1 MRIVSLVM
9 LLAAAAGML
18 LPALASAAPPPS
30 KPTGVFGAVEAF
42 RAGDLASDAG
52 LSWQRV
58 SFLWHGLQPNGP
70 DDWNP
75 FYFPDAELNAELAA
89 GRTIVGLLMSPP
101 AWANGTGRA
110 SDPPRNFAL
119 APDDPN
125 NLWTAYVSK
134 VVSTYKGRIDT
145 WIIWNEPDIWDPSFP
160 IYAWSGTVTDYYRLV
175 KRGYLAAK
183 AVNPNATIA
192 LGGQTY
198 WWDKKYNRE
207 LFLKRF
213 LDVGAGDETAPAHG
227 FYFDAVVLHLYN
239 DPATLYDVPVYYKQ
253 LLAAY
258 GLEKPIWINET
269 NAVPHDDP
277 QSPLPRSDYR
287 VTMDE
292 QASYIVQAIANGLA
306 AGVERIGFYKMR
318 DDAGYGPGAEPY
330 GLISANGSPK
340 PAYTAVKTAVK
351 LLERAGAAT
360 RTVEK
365 GVTRVTFTKPGT
377 RTTVLWNTTPAP
389 AVYALPAV
397 SNDAELVDKLGRT
410 RTIKPQGGAYLI
422 ELPPATAN
430 TVPGEPAT
438 YLVGGSPMIV
448 VESGIKSA
456 AAPASPRGWS
466 GQLLAYGLD

>member
-1 MRIVSLVM
+1 M
-9 LLAAAAGML
+9 AATAGLL
-18 LPALASAAPPPS
+18 LPALATAAPVPS
-30 KPTGVFGAVEAF
+30 KPTGIFGAVEAF
-42 RAGDLASDAG
+42 RAGALASEAG

-70 DDWNP
+70 DDWNA

-110 SDPPRNFAL
+110 ADPPRNFAL
-119 APDDPN
+119 APDDPH

-134 VVSTYKGRIDT
+134 VVKTYQGRIDT
-145 WIIWNEPDIWDPSFP
+145 WILWNEPDIWDPTFP
-160 IYAWSGTVTDYYRLV
+160 IYNWSGTVTDYYRLV

-183 AVNPNATIA
+183 AANPNATVA

-198 WWDKKYNRE
+198 WWDKKNNRD
-207 LFLKRF
+207 LFMKRF
-213 LDVGAGDETAPAHG
+213 LDVAAGDETAAANG

-239 DPATLYDVPVYYKQ
+239 DPSTLYDVPVYYKQ

-258 GLEKPIWINET
+258 GLDKPIWINET

-287 VTMDE
+287 LTLDE
-292 QASYIVQAIANGLA
+292 QASYIIQAIANALA

-318 DDAGYGPGAEPY
+318 DDAGYAPGSEPY
-330 GLISANGSPK
+330 GLVSANGSPK
-340 PAYTAVKTAVK
+340 PVYTAVKTAVK
-351 LLERAGAAT
+351 LLERAGPAT
-360 RTVEK
+360 RSNEK

-389 AVYALPAV
+389 AVYALAAA
-397 SNDAELVDKLGRT
+397 STDAQLVDKFGRT
-410 RTIKPQGGAYLI
+410 RPIKPQGGAYLV

-430 TVPGEPAT
+430 TVPGDPNA
-438 YLVGGSPMIV
+438 YVVGGSPLIV
-448 VESGIKSA
+448 IESGLKSA
-456 AAPASPRGWS
+456 GAPGGPGSWA
-466 GQLLAYGLD
+466 GQLLGYGSD